1 MKHDLI
7 VEVKFE
13 YDGPKAKTYPD
24 GYKAVLENFYMD
36 RYNLFCDLVNP
47 LFEKWNAEYTGTDD
61 DILFEDGSTNP
72 DSEYNRYIIAKET
85 EIVERYMQPLLKGS
99 LSIKRYF
106 IGEMADFRIELKDG
120 TKMSMWIKPVK
131 SKEES

>member
-1 MKHDLI
+1 MAEI
-7 VEVKFE
+7 RCVVNFE
-13 YDGPKAKTYPD
+13 YEGPKADSYSEKYCD
-24 GYKAVLENFYMD
+24 ILQNHYMH
-36 RYNLFCDLVNP
+36 RYNQFCDLVNP
-47 LFEKWNAEYTGTDD
+47 LIEKWNAEYTGTDD

-106 IGEMADFRIELKDG
+106 IGEMADFRIELRDG
-120 TKMSMWIKPVK
+120 TTMKMVISEI
-131 SKEES
+131 ES